1 MVENYGSMNERFPIL
16 DGVIKNLSCA
26 DTEKALLKDLF
37 ATIYRRLGY
46 GDRQGNR

>member
-37 ATIYRRLGY
+37 ATIYRLGY